1 MNKKRGAA
9 LVLSACMVLSL
20 AACGGSARP
29 ETAAELK
36 EHVAAAENADNYC
49 PETASELMEH
59 VAEMENA
66 DNYRVEGS
74 VVMDMAVESEGVS
87 MAMPV
92 EMAFSGA
99 VMGTDSYVHA
109 DTSTSIFGMNTT
121 VVTDTYFVD
130 GVTYTGTSE
139 DGGEVVWA
147 EPVESSEA
155 NDFGF
160 IENLTDQS
168 FFANAEMSYEDGVYT
183 VTVPVADV
191 EGFASMFDELDMTSE
206 ESGTSAMADMFADT
220 VLTYKVDDGFY
231 LQSVTMSDISYSEE
245 DTDLGAVVTV
255 NMSMS
260 FTMSDYGEVTA
271 DDVAVPAEAQ
281 G

>member
-1 MNKKRGAA
+1 
-9 LVLSACMVLSL
+9 
-20 AACGGSARP
+20 
-29 ETAAELK
+29 
-36 EHVAAAENADNYC
+36 
-49 PETASELMEH
+49 ME
-59 VAEMENA
+59 
-66 DNYRVEGS
+66 
-74 VVMDMAVESEGVS
+74 
-87 MAMPV
+87 MPV

-121 VVTDTYFVD
+121 VATDTYFVD

-139 DGGEVVWA
+139 DGGEMVWA

-191 EGFASMFDELDMTSE
+191 EGFVSMFDELDMTSE
-206 ESGTSAMADMFADT
+206 GSDTSAMADMFADT

-260 FTMSDYGEVTA
+260 FAMSGYGEVTA
-271 DDVAVPAEAQ
+271 DDVTVPAEAQ

>member
-20 AACGGSARP
+20 AACGGSDCS
-29 ETAAELK
+29 ETASELK
-36 EHVAAAENADNYC
+36 EHVAAENADNYR

-59 VAEMENA
+59 VAAVENA

-92 EMAFSGA
+92 EMTFSGA

-109 DTSTSIFGMNTT
+109 DTSTSIFGMSTT
-121 VVTDTYFVD
+121 VATDTYFVD

-139 DGGEVVWA
+139 DGGEMVWA

-245 DTDLGAVVTV
+245 DTDLGTLIEV
-255 NMSMS
+255 NMGMS
-260 FTMSDYGEVTA
+260 FTMSGYGEVTA
-271 DDVAVPAEAQ
+271 DDVAVPADAQ
-281 G
+281 A